1 MARAPSRRE
10 RTGNRRRGPKRNHTR
25 LHRHMHLSQQQ
36 VGFMDELQ
44 RQALYEGGIAFVSI
58 LTVPQLLFL
67 YAHVRD
73 TIGDDYSCGLVVSL
87 LELMLIRFMVAVN
100 NFQVCQRFDYFL
112 HDIPPEE
119 EAEVALPP
127 RQNIRFDSWS
137 DQDCYDK
144 TSFTKVHLQRIYDC
158 FALEAIANQPGN
170 NGFIKVPTG
179 FLNNNGVPCC
189 YNFHPEE
196 LFLYFMM
203 RMRSGNDHTQ
213 MCHVFGGSVKRW
225 SYAWKW
231 IIHYLDKRYANII
244 GHQGLLR
251 FVDQFPA
258 FFEAIQQKVQREFVH
273 NVDEEN
279 GTYDVTDGLAF
290 LPFDIFGFIDCSID
304 KICCPFSGPRGD
316 YEGSGRREE
325 YDIMQRA
332 FYTGYKK
339 LHGIKVETVFLPN
352 GMSTLF
358 GPVSARLTD
367 VENVL
372 QMSQL
377 NTFLVHLQQGRQHE
391 YQALGDGVYGT
402 NLRCIRSYFK
412 SRAGQP
418 PLTDQQRRCNAA
430 IKKCRQSIE
439 WNYGKV
445 SRDFEICSHPKHN
458 MIGKKNPYAIEQLR
472 VAHLLTNISICLKGD
487 QASGRNM
494 FDCDPPR
501 LEDYLRL

>member
-1 MARAPSRRE
+1 MSRAPYRRM
-10 RTGNRRRGPKRNHTR
+10 RTGNRRRGRKKGNSR
-25 LHRHMHLSQQQ
+25 LQRHMHLSHAQ
-36 VGFMDELQ
+36 VCFMDQLQ
-44 RQALYEGGIAFVSI
+44 RRALYEGSIAFVSI
-58 LTVPQLLFL
+58 VAVPQFLLL
-67 YAHVRD
+67 YNYVRD
-73 TIGDDYSCGLVVSL
+73 TIGDDFSQGLVMSL
-87 LELMLIRFMVAVN
+87 IEVMLLRFMVAVN

-119 EAEVALPP
+119 EAEVAVPP
-127 RQNIRFDSWS
+127 RQNIRFDSWN

-144 TSFTKVHLQRIYDC
+144 TCFTKEHLLRIYNC
-158 FALEAIANQPGN
+158 FALEAIANQPQN
-170 NGFIKVPTG
+170 DGFIKVPTG
-179 FLNNNGVPCC
+179 SFHNGVPCC

-196 LFLYFMM
+196 MFLYFMM
-203 RMRSGNDHTQ
+203 RMKTGDDHTQ

-225 SYAWKW
+225 SYAWRW
-231 IIHYLDKRYANII
+231 IIFYLDKRYINII

-258 FFEAIQQKVQREFVH
+258 FFEAIQQKVQRAYVH
-273 NVDEEN
+273 NIDEVN

-304 KICCPFSGPRGD
+304 KIRCPFSGPKGD
-316 YEGSGRREE
+316 YEGCGRKEE

-339 LHGIKVETVFLPN
+339 IHGIKVETVFLPN
-352 GMSTLF
+352 GISTLF

-377 NTFLVHLQQGRQHE
+377 NQFLVHLQQGRPYE
-391 YQALGDGVYGT
+391 YQALGDGVYGG

-412 SRAGQP
+412 SLAGQP

-445 SRDFEICSHPKHN
+445 SNEFAICSHPKHN
-458 MIGKKNPYAIEQLR
+458 MLGKRNPYALEQLR

-487 QASGRNM
+487 QASGMNM
-494 FDCDPPR
+494 FDCDPPSV
-501 LEDYLRL
+501 EDYLHL